1 MSEFMFYFWFH
12 KKITH
17 HFISAVST
25 LTSKWVIQATLINI
39 QMSFDVLWCLK
50 KLVQRTGFKIVRR
63 TWGWKPIH
71 ISVRMSFLRW
81 GVKADSCWTGKMCL
95 SRFHYLITPYFYPNP
110 GLVQTPSGHAKRDLQ
125 STQSSVMLQQCMRW
139 WVDERMDWLGW
150 WVRQRCYTFNTFIK
164 PLLLFFFLQGSGNFT
179 HRQQRS
185 SLYLF
190 CLLYLENVTRFTSIN
205 CGLLP

>member
-1 MSEFMFYFWFH
+1 MIDWSYSHKHLNVIWWFMMS
-12 KKITH
+12 KKM
-17 HFISAVST
+17 VR
-25 LTSKWVIQATLINI
+25 
-39 QMSFDVLWCLK
+39 
-50 KLVQRTGFKIVRR
+50 RTGFKIVRR
-63 TWGWKPIH
+63 TWGWKPFH

-95 SRFHYLITPYFYPNP
+95 DGFHYLITPCFYPNP

-139 WVDERMDWLGW
+139 SVDERMDWLGW

-164 PLLLFFFLQGSGNFT
+164 PLNPYFFFLQGSGDFT

-185 SLYLF
+185 SLYFF
-190 CLLYLENVTRFTSIN
+190 CLLNLENSTGFTSIN